1 MSTALRIVSNPLS
14 AEAGPPSLSER
25 VRLLQMQAR
34 GLAREHVD
42 ALVASLLETQR
53 IADEIAGGG
62 EAYPPGVR
70 DLARRL
76 AEDNTARAMT
86 LRAIVSR
93 VQGSDSV

>member
-1 MSTALRIVSNPLS
+1 MSTALRIVTNPPP
-14 AEAGPPSLSER
+14 AEAGPSSLSER
-25 VRLLQMQAR
+25 VRLLQIQAR

-53 IADEIAGGG
+53 IAEEIAGGG

-76 AEDNTARAMT
+76 AEDSVGRAMT
-86 LRAIVSR
+86 LEAIVSR
-93 VQGSDSV
+93 AQVGV

>member
-1 MSTALRIVSNPLS
+1 MSTALRIVTNPPPV
-14 AEAGPPSLSER
+14 EAGPSSLSER
-25 VRLLQMQAR
+25 VRLLQTQAR

-53 IADEIAGGG
+53 IAADIAGGG

-76 AEDNTARAMT
+76 AEDSAGRATT
-86 LRAIVSR
+86 LEAIVSR
-93 VQGSDSV
+93 A